1 MTMNETRHESWK
13 AWVPHRK
20 LDFTV
25 NNRILR
31 INGIKGA
38 TKSGQNAKIN
48 FNTFISDIQESVKN
62 RHNNVNLEINEV
74 AIAVNESDTYNST
87 HEKAGKKINLFLKQY
102 LRKAKL
108 SRKII
113 NYHILYLCYI
123 YSYVPISIY
132 DVVPCFDITYP
143 HTPSMEQQINDSRKR
158 KTKIYQRQNAEKL
171 RVRLSEESKKLR
183 QRRTRYDSSDSE
195 STNPEYNRGDK
206 VEVKLNG
213 WTRHFAGEILRVH
226 EDNTYDILFDD
237 GERKRNIRGNLIRLK
252 PFRRNKVIPRIRN
265 NISPLG
271 NNERMP
277 LLTGPSH
284 SPTGKWRADI
294 TATCPMVVNKSNR
307 ADSYC
312 CLNEGLDTIEEDG
325 TLKFSEHKVSY
336 TNVYDELREIY
347 HNDNEYFSSAMDIL
361 ASYVK
366 GQKIIYMEAE
376 SYCQGRLNCLM
387 FPSIF
392 ASATASVM
400 ATTFETTIWGGT
412 LLASMNA
419 GISFCLSIIAYLK
432 LDAQSEAHKITAH
445 QYDKLQSICEFSSG
459 SILLF
464 TDMTK
469 YDSLKEESVFF
480 KDLKKKVTDIE
491 TKIKEIKETNQ
502 FIVPRKIRHR
512 YKIAYN
518 INIFSVIKKI
528 SGLKKHYVTFIRDR
542 INQIKIYKT
551 QHNYLITN
559 GALQNSPEVIKLKQL
574 IDQEEYEKNYG
585 FEKYQLLKSSFGI
598 IDQLLADEMEF
609 AEKTRKRW
617 CCVWCCCYSRLP
629 RPEMKNTLTHLITDP
644 FSSLDNR
651 HKVQYHNYLKKM
663 HQKYDVSGNIFKFE
677 PVVVN
682 KKGGTSHGCLKLTA
696 EEEELHAMISDIDSG
711 HEEAYD
717 TYQDYSCCCRT
728 KCLIITLIITIILA
742 CATGTIVAILT

>member
-1 MTMNETRHESWK
+1 MSETRHESWK
-13 AWVPHRK
+13 GWVSHRK

-25 NNRILR
+25 TNRLIY
-31 INGIKGA
+31 INGIKDT
-38 TKSGQNAKIN
+38 TKSGKNVKPN
-48 FNTFISDIQESVKN
+48 LTTFISDVRKN
-62 RHNNVNLEINEV
+62 INNTYSTVNLEVNEV
-74 AIAVNESDTYNST
+74 AITVNEDKIYNKKEEAS
-87 HEKAGKKINLFLKQY
+87 GKTINLFLKQY
-102 LRKAKL
+102 LRKTRL

-113 NYHILYLCYI
+113 NYHILYLCFVYNYI
-123 YSYVPISIY
+123 PISVY
-132 DVVPCFDITYP
+132 DIVPCFDITYP
-143 HTPSMEQQINDSRKR
+143 HTPTMEQQIDDSRKR
-158 KTKIYQRQNAEKL
+158 KNKIYQREQAAKL
-171 RVRLSEESKKLR
+171 RLRLQEESKKRGQR
-183 QRRTRYDSSDSE
+183 QVR
-195 STNPEYNRGDK
+195 NR
-206 VEVKLNG
+206 
-213 WTRHFAGEILRVH
+213 
-226 EDNTYDILFDD
+226 
-237 GERKRNIRGNLIRLK
+237 
-252 PFRRNKVIPRIRN
+252 VIPHQPN
-265 NISPLG
+265 VVGFPPLG
-271 NNERMP
+271 NNERIP

-284 SPTGKWRADI
+284 SPKGQWRADI
-294 TATCPMVVNKSNR
+294 TATCPMVINKPPR

-312 CLNEGLDTIEEDG
+312 CLNEELDAIEEDG

-376 SYCQGRLNCLM
+376 SYCQGRLNSLM

-400 ATTFETTIWGGT
+400 ATTFETSVWGGT
-412 LLASMNA
+412 VLASINA
-419 GISFCLSIIAYLK
+419 GISFLLSIVSYLK

-480 KDLKKKVTDIE
+480 KSLKKKVEEIE

-542 INQIKIYKT
+542 INQIKNYKT
-551 QHNYLITN
+551 QHNHLLSK
-559 GALQNSPEVIKLKQL
+559 GATLNSSEIIKLKQL

-609 AEKTRKRW
+609 AEKVRTRW

-651 HKVQYHNYLKKM
+651 HKVQYQNYLKKM
-663 HQKYDVSGNIFKFE
+663 HQKYDVSGNIFNFQ
-677 PVVVN
+677 PVVIN
-682 KKGGTSHGCLKLTA
+682 KKGGATTRGCLKLSTD
-696 EEEELHAMISDIDSG
+696 EEELRAMIADIDSSN
-711 HEEAYD
+711 ETAYD
-717 TYQDYSCCCRT
+717 NYQDYSCCCRT
-728 KCLIITLIITIILA
+728 KCLIITLIITIVGA
-742 CATGTIVAILT
+742 CAIGTIVAILT

>member
-1 MTMNETRHESWK
+1 MSETRHESWK
-13 AWVPHRK
+13 GWVSHRK

-25 NNRILR
+25 NNRLIY
-31 INGIKGA
+31 INGIRNT
-38 TKSGQNAKIN
+38 TKSGKNVKPN
-48 FNTFISDIQESVKN
+48 LTTFISDIRKN
-62 RHNNVNLEINEV
+62 IQNAYNTVNLEVNEV
-74 AIAVNESDTYNST
+74 AITVNEDKIYNS
-87 HEKAGKKINLFLKQY
+87 EQEAAGEKINIFLKQY
-102 LRKAKL
+102 LIKTRL
-108 SRKII
+108 SRKIM
-113 NYHILYLCYI
+113 NYHILYLCFI
-123 YSYVPISIY
+123 YNYTPISVY
-132 DVVPCFDITYP
+132 DIVPCFDITYP
-143 HTPSMEQQINDSRKR
+143 HTPTMKQQIDDSHKR
-158 KTKIYQRQNAEKL
+158 KNKIYQREQAVKL
-171 RVRLSEESKKLR
+171 RLRLQEESKKHR
-183 QRRTRYDSSDSE
+183 QRQVR
-195 STNPEYNRGDK
+195 NR
-206 VEVKLNG
+206 VLPQP
-213 WTRHFAGEILRVH
+213 
-226 EDNTYDILFDD
+226 
-237 GERKRNIRGNLIRLK
+237 RNL
-252 PFRRNKVIPRIRN
+252 V
-265 NISPLG
+265 SPHLG
-271 NNERMP
+271 NNEHVP
-277 LLTGPSH
+277 VLTGLNH
-284 SPTGKWRADI
+284 SPKGQWRADI
-294 TATCPMVVNKSNR
+294 TATCPMVVNKPGR

-312 CLNEGLDTIEEDG
+312 CLNEELDAIEEDG

-376 SYCQGRLNCLM
+376 SYCQGRLNSLM

-412 LLASMNA
+412 VLASMNA

-469 YDSLKEESVFF
+469 YDTLKEESVFF
-480 KDLKKKVTDIE
+480 KDLKKKVMDIE

-559 GALQNSPEVIKLKQL
+559 AASLDSPEIIKLKQL

-609 AEKTRKRW
+609 AEKTRTRW
-617 CCVWCCCYSRLP
+617 CCIWCCCYSRLP

-651 HKVQYHNYLKKM
+651 HKVQYQNYLKKM
-663 HQKYDVSGNIFKFE
+663 HQKYDVSGNIFKFQ
-677 PVVVN
+677 PVVMN
-682 KKGGTSHGCLKLTA
+682 KKGSASHGCLKLST
-696 EEEELHAMISDIDSG
+696 EEEELRSMIADIDSSN
-711 HEEAYD
+711 ETAYD
-717 TYQDYSCCCRT
+717 NYQDYSCCCKT
-728 KCLIITLIITIILA
+728 KCLIITLIISIIGACTI
-742 CATGTIVAILT
+742 GTIMAILT